1 MDVILQFITSW
12 LLGALVSGTVSP
24 LILYV
29 FNPSYPSSDL
39 ANYGAVWVV
48 FNVFFNESLPRAFS
62 NGLAITYMPLY
73 YVAAGYVL
81 VRVGGITPRVQG
93 TRAIAQ
99 RSGLLSINSYMQ
111 IELGHKYKRYLTW
124 LKKARSRIFE
134 DTRIDLASVVIGWLI
149 LFLAPLCAITSIYI
163 VVSTP
168 LHLREL
174 LLVMLTG
181 VFGLPVAIVLIA
193 NYLRDRLYALKQVV
207 VQRRKK
213 AFEAFDVHKPH
224 R

>member
-1 MDVILQFITSW
+1 VLFRS
-12 LLGALVSGTVSP
+12 
-24 LILYV
+24 
-29 FNPSYPSSDL
+29 
-39 ANYGAVWVV
+39 VWVV
-48 FNVFFNESLPRAFS
+48 FNVFFNESLPKAFS

-73 YVAAGYVL
+73 YVALGYLL
-81 VRVGGITPRVQG
+81 VKVGGITPRVQG

-99 RSGLLSINSYMQ
+99 RSGLLSINSYME
-111 IELGHKYKRYLTW
+111 IVLGRHKYKRYLTW

-168 LHLREL
+168 LDLQEF

-207 VQRRKK
+207 IQRRQR
-213 AFEAFDVHKPH
+213 AFEAFDARNPH